1 MATSCWSTLR
11 SRRAV
16 NRAKTA
22 RRSAAVASMRSVHC
36 YSPTWKD
43 IARAL
48 LNARRCSA
56 VHTRG
61 KVMMRA
67 PSSALGLISLDHLIR
82 PQQQRRRDGEA
93 EGLGRLEVDDQFE
106 LRGLLDGEVGGFRA
120 FEDLVHI
127 SRGTTGQVV

>member
-1 MATSCWSTLR
+1 MEADLAPR
-11 SRRAV
+11 GHRRGHSHEAV
-16 NRAKTA
+16 ERPGVPSDNGGRCGP
-22 RRSAAVASMRSVHC
+22 HC
-36 YSPTWKD
+36 
-43 IARAL
+43 AL

-127 SRGTTGQVV
+127 SRGTPGQVV